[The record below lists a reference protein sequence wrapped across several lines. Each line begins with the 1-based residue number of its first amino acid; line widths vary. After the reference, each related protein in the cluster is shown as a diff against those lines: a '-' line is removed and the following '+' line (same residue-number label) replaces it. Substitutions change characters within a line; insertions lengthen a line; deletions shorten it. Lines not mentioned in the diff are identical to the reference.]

1 MSDLITARHTV
12 TGIIDDYPANIIS
25 HPVLGQYLEPVEG
38 DAETEPEV
46 AEVSEPD
53 DEDEE
58 DKVVRDKKIFRRSGG
73 STDKE
78 PSGVNEDKD
87 GA

>member
-25 HPVLGQYLEPVEG
+25 HPVLGHYLEPVA
-38 DAETEPEV
+38 DPEQSV
-46 AEVSEPD
+46 ADVSEPD
-53 DEDEE
+53 DEEEE